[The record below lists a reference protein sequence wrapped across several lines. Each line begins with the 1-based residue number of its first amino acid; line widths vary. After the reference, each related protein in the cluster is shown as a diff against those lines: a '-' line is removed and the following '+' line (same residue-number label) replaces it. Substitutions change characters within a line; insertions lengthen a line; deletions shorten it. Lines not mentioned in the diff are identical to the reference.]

1 MADTALSSVALGTPA
16 ASNDAVR
23 RERRFF
29 LAFAVLSAL
38 VIFAG
43 FTPSFYLKDV
53 FHVPPPLSAMSRIH
67 GVVFTAWV
75 FLFLTQAALIN
86 ANNPALHRRLG
97 LTGAALLGAVL
108 AIGVMTGINAGRLGH
123 APPGAPAPLVFMA
136 VPILGIAATAAL
148 FLSALWN
155 RARRDA
161 HMRYMLA
168 GFITMTPPATNRL
181 LVGMGHA
188 AQGIWGAFAI
198 MDSLLLVAI
207 LYDARITSRF
217 HPAWLWSALVILL
230 AEAAIFWAFSSAVWL
245 SWAHWLIQT

>member
-1 MADTALSSVALGTPA
+1 MAETAISSVTLGTTVAPEDA
-16 ASNDAVR
+16 AR
-23 RERRFF
+23 RERRVF
-29 LAFAVLSAL
+29 LAFAVLCAL

-53 FHVPPPLSAMSRIH
+53 FHVPPPLSAMTWVH

-75 FLFLTQAALIN
+75 LLFVTQAALIN

-97 LTGAALLGAVL
+97 LTGATLLGAVL

-123 APPGAPAPLVFMA
+123 APPGAPAPLIFMA

-161 HMRYMLA
+161 HMRFMLA

-198 MDSLLLVAI
+198 MDAILLIAI
-207 LYDARITSRF
+207 LYDSRVTKRL
-217 HPAWLWSALVILL
+217 HPAWLWSALVIVLT
-230 AEAAIFWAFSSAVWL
+230 EAAITWAFSSPVWL
-245 SWAHWLIQT
+245 VWARWLIQT

>member
-1 MADTALSSVALGTPA
+1 MADTALYSVAVGTTG
-16 ASNDAVR
+16 ASKDVTR

-29 LAFAVLSAL
+29 LAFAVLCAL

-53 FHVPPPLSAMSRIH
+53 FHVPPPLSAMTRVH
-67 GVVFTAWV
+67 GVVFTTWV
-75 FLFLTQAALIN
+75 LLFVTQAALIN

-123 APPGAPAPLVFMA
+123 APPGAPAPLIFMA
-136 VPILGIAATAAL
+136 VPIIGIAATAAL

-188 AQGIWGAFAI
+188 QQGIWGAFAI
-198 MDSLLLVAI
+198 MDALLLIAI
-207 LYDARITSRF
+207 LYDVRINNRV
-217 HPAWLWSALVILL
+217 HPVWVWSALIFVCT
-230 AEAAIFWAFSSAVWL
+230 EAAIAWAFSSPVWL